1 MGVRMSAT
9 FSLSVFLKNRKT
21 LALQRKLWEMR
32 SHESTQGATAPSF
45 ENCRKCA
52 CAFCGVSDAAPKQA
66 SCAASPAAR
75 PWPLPGRL
83 GRPLCG
89 MGKPGK
95 SKVESREGRASSRP
109 LWPGRSRALPSKNF
123 PTRRRRFPNLVRR
136 GEVARSGCGRMML
149 ASMRRHPGRWLAQR
163 DGAPVS

>member
-1 MGVRMSAT
+1 
-9 FSLSVFLKNRKT
+9 
-21 LALQRKLWEMR
+21 MR
-32 SHESTQGATAPSF
+32 SHESTQGATAPNF

-52 CAFCGVSDAAPKQA
+52 CAFCGVSAAAPKQA

-95 SKVESREGRASSRP
+95 SKVESRRSKVEDRRSGGTRFVASAVARTK
-109 LWPGRSRALPSKNF
+109 PGPPFQELSCPPEAVSQSDAPWRSRKVWVRAHDACINATASGPLAR
-123 PTRRRRFPNLVRR
+123 TARRRTSFQSS
-136 GEVARSGCGRMML
+136 AR
-149 ASMRRHPGRWLAQR
+149 
-163 DGAPVS
+163 